1 MSNPFK
7 HPNQIVAKPLEV
19 PSVDELRKKVFQQG
33 KAMRATLKK
42 LKQKPPRD
50 LDEQFEKLHNQAFKK
65 IDCLNCGNCCK
76 TTSPMLF
83 EKDIERLSARFKM
96 KPGIL

>member
-65 IDCLNCGNCCK
+65 N
-76 TTSPMLF
+76 
-83 EKDIERLSARFKM
+83 RLLELWQLLQNHLADVV
-96 KPGIL
+96 

>member
-50 LDEQFEKLHNQAFKK
+50 VV
-65 IDCLNCGNCCK
+65 
-76 TTSPMLF
+76 
-83 EKDIERLSARFKM
+83 
-96 KPGIL
+96 

>member
-33 KAMRATLKK
+33 KAMRATLK
-42 LKQKPPRD
+42 
-50 LDEQFEKLHNQAFKK
+50 N
-65 IDCLNCGNCCK
+65 
-76 TTSPMLF
+76 
-83 EKDIERLSARFKM
+83 RLLELWQLLQNHLADVV
-96 KPGIL
+96 

>member
-7 HPNQIVAKPLEV
+7 HPNQIVTKPLEV
-19 PSVDELRKKVFQQG
+19 PAVDELRKKVFQQG

-65 IDCLNCGNCCK
+65 IDCLNCGN
-76 TTSPMLF
+76 
-83 EKDIERLSARFKM
+83 
-96 KPGIL
+96 